1 MDLSKILSSVG
12 GDQIGKVLQSLAGQS
27 EGGVSGLISKLK
39 DGGLQQQL
47 NSWIGKG
54 DNQPI
59 SAEQVTNALGKDTVA
74 NAAAQAGVSP
84 DQAASDLAKALPE
97 VIDKATPD
105 GALPDPSQATGLMR
119 DAAQTAAQQMGAPR
133 MGTQQ

>member
-1 MDLSKILSSVG
+1 MLSSVG
-12 GDQIGKVLQSLAGQS
+12 GEHVGKMLQSLAGQS

-39 DGGLQQQL
+39 EGGLQQQL

-59 SAEQVTNALGKDTVA
+59 SPEQVKNALGHDTVA
-74 NAAAQAGVSP
+74 DVAAKAGISP

-105 GALPDPSQATGLMR
+105 GTVPDMSRASGLIRGPAQAGN
-119 DAAQTAAQQMGAPR
+119 QQ
-133 MGTQQ
+133 